1 MLWRYQFYIQVVE
14 YYSQHVKI
22 KFLFSS
28 RRVILYLLNR
38 KTESL
43 HKQPEKAGNNIINI
57 LTGEDMENIPLLS
70 WL

>member
-1 MLWRYQFYIQVVE
+1 
-14 YYSQHVKI
+14 VKI

-43 HKQPEKAGNNIINI
+43 HKQPEKAGNDIINI
-57 LTGEDMENIPLLS
+57 PTGEDMENMPLLS